1 MMFFDQ
7 IPAGFEW
14 FLVDLDEFVVGKVW
28 HEISSHRKNFAQ
40 KRFKMDWFVERARD
54 YPYFTFWKAQ
64 SVYFQKI
71 TKLRASDNTR
81 KFWRAKRPKIPDF
94 G

>member
-1 MMFFDQ
+1 MFFDQ

-54 YPYFTFWKAQ
+54 
-64 SVYFQKI
+64 
-71 TKLRASDNTR
+71 
-81 KFWRAKRPKIPDF
+81 
-94 G
+94 